1 MAKKI
6 FWRIVPVY
14 LSDDNVDGPAY
25 AIINLDAAQIKRI
38 RQLAKAVKDLKVTY
52 INEWDSSPEMMNS
65 ELDLGGHTF
74 SEENPWKVVTDRTSM
89 KKLGLLVNHENE
101 LVRIMVKQRL
111 SGYSVHSQE
120 TLQEIRAHM
129 KEYEESLEAQLLE
142 VSSNDF
148 HYSGYL
154 KHTDIRYSTEGIPL
168 KDLPKLI

>member
-14 LSDDNVDGPAY
+14 LSDDNADGPEY

-52 INEWDSSPEMMNS
+52 ISEWDSSPEMMTS

-74 SEENPWKVVTDRTSM
+74 SEDPWKVVTDRTSM
-89 KKLGLLVNHENE
+89 KKLGLLVNHEHE

-111 SGYSVHSQE
+111 AGYSAHSQE
-120 TLQEIRAHM
+120 TLQEIQAHM
-129 KEYEESLEAQLLE
+129 TEFEQSLEAQLLE
-142 VSSNDF
+142 ISNDDI
-148 HYSGYL
+148 HYTGYL
-154 KHTDIRYSTEGIPL
+154 KHTEIRFNTEGILL
-168 KDLPKLI
+168 KDLPKIN